1 LEPAKEL
8 KYGLGVLGLHSFFAA
23 KKEPCHRQI
32 HAIAEEFAGPT
43 MKVIREELIE
53 YFDDTGDK
61 IDEATKQRILE
72 LTENVDDVVRQARDV
87 LINDRALDGGKTQV
101 PRLDSSSAVDK
112 EKFKDNPKQ
121 REALRNTSNLLS
133 TPEQPT
139 KGGKPRSSS
148 PVQPTM
154 EIVDEELLK
163 DKPKFIKAL
172 QDKTNLFT
180 PVTKK
185 KEKTPHSK

>member
-8 KYGLGVLGLHSFFAA
+8 KYGLGVLGLHRFFGA

-32 HAIAEEFAGPT
+32 HAIPEEFAGPA
-43 MKVIREELIE
+43 MKEIREELIE

-72 LTENVDDVVRQARDV
+72 LTESVDDVVRRARDV

-121 REALRNTSNLLS
+121 REALQNTNNLLS

-163 DKPKFIKAL
+163 DKPKFSKAL